1 MKNLDLN
8 TLKRLHLLILL
19 GWLLPYITILHLEQI
34 VTPFLVTLALLII
47 DVINSNGYSPY
58 KNLVPLVILLNV
70 IGLVFMTLEYVF
82 SNYSFWQEGM
92 GIRMAFTFAGIW
104 IVIYAVLLAIAIGIN
119 NQDLTNKTKIVK
131 NLTYEGKNK

>member
-34 VTPFLVTLALLII
+34 VMPFLVTL
-47 DVINSNGYSPY
+47 
-58 KNLVPLVILLNV
+58 
-70 IGLVFMTLEYVF
+70 
-82 SNYSFWQEGM
+82 
-92 GIRMAFTFAGIW
+92 
-104 IVIYAVLLAIAIGIN
+104 N
-119 NQDLTNKTKIVK
+119 NQDLTNKMKIVK

>member
-34 VTPFLVTLALLII
+34 VTPFLVTL
-47 DVINSNGYSPY
+47 
-58 KNLVPLVILLNV
+58 
-70 IGLVFMTLEYVF
+70 
-82 SNYSFWQEGM
+82 
-92 GIRMAFTFAGIW
+92 
-104 IVIYAVLLAIAIGIN
+104 N
-119 NQDLTNKTKIVK
+119 NQDLTNKMKIVK